1 MRDESPEYGAGLGD
15 LRDALYIT
23 FAPRIL
29 AYLVQMTRNKQDA
42 EDLLLDVFI
51 AAFEHSS
58 LVGLPETRQL
68 AWLRRVARNKLVD
81 RYRHAA
87 RLTLTPLESASEM
100 EDERLAPQQ
109 LVEQRQSYERL
120 AQVIGQL
127 PPLQQELLR
136 LRYSQ
141 GLRLTEIAERL
152 SQSAATARKLLSRTL
167 RRLRQLYEQD
177 ERNDYEGGR

>member
-1 MRDESPEYGAGLGD
+1 VA
-15 LRDALYIT
+15 

-51 AAFEHSS
+51 AAFGHED
-58 LVGLPETRQL
+58 LIALPEARQL

-87 RLTLTPLESASEM
+87 RLALTPLALASETA
-100 EDERLAPQQ
+100 DERPSPQQ
-109 LVEQRQSYERL
+109 FVEQRQSYERL
-120 AQVIGQL
+120 ARVIGEL
-127 PPLQQELLR
+127 PPIQQELLR

-152 SQSAATARKLLSRTL
+152 SQSAASARKLLSRTL

-177 ERNDYEGGR
+177 ERSDYEGGR